1 MVGESPSFPQP
12 QVFEDLKRGFRDQQG
27 GTGRP
32 FRLMQADDRQC
43 RPQVP
48 RLADAAEP
56 R

>member
-1 MVGESPSFPQP
+1 MVGESPSSSQP
-12 QVFEDLKRGFRDQQG
+12 WVLADLKRGFRDQRG

-32 FRLMQADDRQC
+32 VWLMQADDRQC
-43 RPQVP
+43 WPQVP